1 MTSTLPPQLDTL
13 LAQEP
18 LQLLSEAGR
27 QALRQRGSVQRFGEG
42 QRLSEAGAIGDRV
55 LVLLEGEARL
65 LGERDGRPFT
75 LERLGPGAI
84 VGLVSMLRA
93 DPCEAVSAA
102 TPVLALAIPD
112 ALMLELLTAE
122 AEAPFRGWAQRH
134 LWSAELHALLE
145 RQEQARGAGGFDPVR
160 WRQQLETL
168 RSRCRLLAPSEL
180 ASAPPAADERLVLAS
195 ANVADQPLGSPLRA
209 DAPLPKPRP
218 PLPLRL
224 LVLPAEALATAP
236 STSLATA
243 ATTALVPGADPW
255 ASAEPAPGAEP
266 PAGADPLPTS
276 LDLGQPS
283 ASRGLQLVRGRGV
296 LEETLACFQML
307 GRLLELPYRRD
318 AVEKILRDGLRRG
331 KSPDLPLCGQIAA
344 MLGLLVSGARVPAP
358 AATRLIT
365 PCLIA
370 WKDSFAVVAQS
381 NAAGLT
387 LASPADGWVRL
398 SPAQIA
404 EQWPEGLDV
413 LLLERSTTTPE
424 QKFGPGWFWPA
435 LKRYRGMLIQVLVAS
450 FVVQLFSLANPLLI
464 QVIID
469 KVISQRSLDTLQ
481 ILGMA
486 LVVVTLMEGVIG
498 SLRTFLFTDTTNR
511 IDLRLGAEVIDHLLR
526 LPLGYF
532 DRRPVGELGTRIAE
546 LEKIRNFLTGQA
558 LITVLD
564 AAFSV
569 IYIIVMALY
578 SWLLTLIALAVL
590 PIQIGLT
597 LLGAPLFR
605 RQYRQAAEE
614 NARTQSHLVEVL
626 TGVQTVKAQNVEMVS
641 RWKWQ
646 EYYAKYISRTFE
658 KTITGTFLN
667 ETSQVLQKLSQLLV
681 LWVGATL
688 VLKGELTLGQLIAF
702 RIISGYVTQ
711 PLLRLSSIWQSIQEL
726 RVSFERLADVVDTP
740 EESTPTDRANI
751 PLPPVEGD
759 VEYEN
764 VSFRF
769 NPGGAEVLTNI
780 NLHIPKGTFVGV
792 VGQSGSGKS
801 TLMKLLPR
809 LYSPSSGRILVDGY
823 NIEKVELYS
832 LRRQVGIVPQDPL
845 LFSGTISENIA
856 LTEPDATSDAIV
868 RAARIACAHDFIM
881 DLSSGYSTPLGER
894 GASLSGG
901 QRQRIAIA
909 RTLLANPQML
919 VLDEATSALDYD
931 TERQVCDNLREAMA
945 HATVFFITHRLSTIR
960 RADVIVMM
968 HQGAIVELGSHDELM
983 ARKGRYFALYRQQEA
998 S

>member
-1 MTSTLPPQLDTL
+1 MTSTAPGRTDWLTLPPFDDLSPSGRERL
-13 LAQEP
+13 LTGSRPCRFDVGQE
-18 LQLLSEAGR
+18 LSHS
-27 QALRQRGSVQRFGEG
+27 GS
-42 QRLSEAGAIGDRV
+42 IGDRV
-55 LVLLEGEARL
+55 LVLLEGDARL

-84 VGLVSMLRA
+84 VGLVSLLRA
-93 DPCEAVSAA
+93 EGIEPVSAA
-102 TPVLALAIPD
+102 SDLLAVAIPD
-112 ALMLELLTAE
+112 TLMLELLLAE
-122 AEAPFRGWAQRH
+122 PGLRQWCGMQ
-134 LWSAELHALLE
+134 LWTAELHQLLLQREGADAGSFAPALWRE
-145 RQEQARGAGGFDPVR
+145 RIDRLRQHTRAVVAPEKGSITLQEG
-160 WRQQLETL
+160 EE
-168 RSRCRLLAPSEL
+168 LL
-180 ASAPPAADERLVLAS
+180 LAS
-195 ANVADQPLGSPLRA
+195 ANVPGMAIGSMLKA
-209 DAPLPKPRP
+209 SAPLPQPRP

-224 LVLPAEALATAP
+224 LVLRGTAASRIAPAAAPADSGPDIGNGAEAGGPAQP
-236 STSLATA
+236 S
-243 ATTALVPGADPW
+243 
-255 ASAEPAPGAEP
+255 
-266 PAGADPLPTS
+266 S
-276 LDLGQPS
+276 LDLGQER
-283 ASRGLQLVRGRGV
+283 ADRHLTLVRGNGP

-307 GRLLELPYRRD
+307 GKLLELPYRRD
-318 AVEKILRDGLRRG
+318 AVDKILRDKMRRG
-331 KSPDLPLCGQIAA
+331 QPPDLQLCGQIAA
-344 MLGLLVSGARVPAP
+344 MLGLLVTGAKVPA
-358 AATRLIT
+358 ASATRLIT
-365 PCLIA
+365 PCLLP
-370 WKDSFAVVAQS
+370 WKDGFAIATAS
-381 NAAGLT
+381 NAAGLR
-387 LASPADGWVRL
+387 LASPAEGWVQL
-398 SPAQIA
+398 SPAEIA
-404 EQWPEGLDV
+404 EHYPEGLEL
-413 LLLERSTTTPE
+413 LLLERSIDTPD
-424 QKFGPGWFWPA
+424 QTFGPGWFWPA
-435 LKRYRGMLIQVLVAS
+435 LKRYRGMLLQVLLAS

-532 DRRPVGELGTRIAE
+532 DKRPVGELGTRIAE

-558 LITVLD
+558 LITLLD

-578 SWLLTLIALAVL
+578 SWLLTIIALAVL
-590 PIQIGLT
+590 PIQVGLT

-626 TGVQTVKAQNVEMVS
+626 TGIQTVKAQNVEMVS

-646 EYYAKYISRTFE
+646 ELYAKYISRTFE

-667 ETSQVLQKLSQLLV
+667 ETSSVLQKLSQLLV

-711 PLLRLSSIWQSIQEL
+711 PLLRLSSIWQNIQEL

-740 EESTPTDRANI
+740 EESSEADRGHI
-751 PLPPVEGD
+751 PLPPVKGE
-759 VEYEN
+759 VTFEN

-769 NPGGAEVLTNI
+769 NPGGPEVLSNVS
-780 NLHIPKGTFVGV
+780 LHVPPGTFMGI

-809 LYSPSSGRILVDGY
+809 LYSPAKGRILVDGY
-823 NIEKVELYS
+823 DIDKVELYS
-832 LRRQVGIVPQDPL
+832 LRRQIGIVPQDPL

-856 LTEPDATSDAIV
+856 LTNPEAPSDAIV
-868 RAARIACAHDFIM
+868 KAARIAGAHDFIM
-881 DLSSGYSTPLGER
+881 ELSAGYSTAVGER

-909 RTLLANPQML
+909 RTLLNQPQLL
-919 VLDEATSALDYD
+919 VMDEATSALDYD
-931 TERQVCDNLREAMA
+931 TERQVCDNLRDEMGDC
-945 HATVFFITHRLSTIR
+945 TVFFITHRLTTIR
-960 RADVIVMM
+960 RADLIVMM
-968 HQGAIVELGSHDELM
+968 HEGAIVETGTHMELM
-983 ARKGRYFALYRQQEA
+983 ALKGRYYALYRQQE
-998 S
+998 SS

>member
-1 MTSTLPPQLDTL
+1 MTSTVQGGVQWLTGQPPFDGLSPAATEKL
-13 LAQEP
+13 LGAASLCRFALGQE
-18 LQLLSEAGR
+18 LSSAG
-27 QALRQRGSVQRFGEG
+27 G
-42 QRLSEAGAIGDRV
+42 IGDRV
-55 LVLLEGEARL
+55 LVVMEGDARL

-84 VGLVSMLRA
+84 VGLASLLRA
-93 DPCEAVSAA
+93 EAAEQVSAA
-102 TPVLALAIPD
+102 TDLLAVAIPD
-112 ALMLELLTAE
+112 ATILELLLAE
-122 AEAPFRGWAQRH
+122 PSLQQWCTQQ
-134 LWSAELHALLE
+134 LWTAELHQLLLTREGREAASGVFEPNRWREQIEQLRRHCRPIPPGEAGALWN
-145 RQEQARGAGGFDPVR
+145 GAG
-160 WRQQLETL
+160 E
-168 RSRCRLLAPSEL
+168 E
-180 ASAPPAADERLVLAS
+180 LVLAS
-195 ANVADQPLGSPLRA
+195 ANVPGLPIGSVLNPAQPLPQ
-209 DAPLPKPRP
+209 PRP

-224 LVLPAEALATAP
+224 VALSEPATP
-236 STSLATA
+236 ISDVTA
-243 ATTALVPGADPW
+243 ATDLQ
-255 ASAEPAPGAEP
+255 ASE
-266 PAGADPLPTS
+266 AGQAGSVQISS
-276 LDLGQPS
+276 LDLGQERND
-283 ASRGLQLVRGRGV
+283 RGLSLVRGQGP

-307 GRLLELPYRRD
+307 GKLLELPYRRD
-318 AVEKILRDGLRRG
+318 AVDKILRDKMRRG
-331 KSPDLPLCGQIAA
+331 QPPDLQLCGQIAA
-344 MLGLLVSGARVPAP
+344 MLGLLVTGARVQA
-358 AATRLIT
+358 ASATRLIT
-365 PCLIA
+365 PCLVPWKQGFAIA
-370 WKDSFAVVAQS
+370 TAS
-381 NAAGLT
+381 NGAGLR
-387 LASPADGWVRL
+387 LASPADGWVQL
-398 SPAQIA
+398 SPADIA
-404 EQWPEGLDV
+404 ELYPEGLEL
-413 LLLERSTTTPE
+413 LLLERSIDTPD
-424 QKFGPGWFWPA
+424 QTFGPGWFWPA
-435 LKRYRGMLIQVLVAS
+435 LKRYRGMLLQVLLAS

-469 KVISQRSLDTLQ
+469 KVIAQRSLDTLQ

-498 SLRTFLFTDTTNR
+498 SLRTFLFADTTNR

-558 LITVLD
+558 LITLLD

-578 SWLLTLIALAVL
+578 SWLLTIIALAVL

-626 TGVQTVKAQNVEMVS
+626 TGIQTVKAQNVEMVS

-646 EYYAKYISRTFE
+646 ELYAKYISRTFE
-658 KTITGTFLN
+658 KTVTGTFLN
-667 ETSQVLQKLSQLLV
+667 ESSSVLQKLSQLLV

-711 PLLRLSSIWQSIQEL
+711 PLLRLSSIWQNIQEL

-740 EESTPTDRANI
+740 EESSEADRGHI
-751 PLPPVEGD
+751 PLPPVKGD
-759 VEYEN
+759 VVFEN
-764 VSFRF
+764 ISFRF
-769 NPGGAEVLTNI
+769 NPGAPEVLSNVS
-780 NLHIPKGTFVGV
+780 LHVPPGTFTGI

-809 LYSPSSGRILVDGY
+809 LYSPTKGRILVDGY
-823 NIEKVELYS
+823 DIDKVELYS
-832 LRRQVGIVPQDPL
+832 LRRQIGIVPQDPL

-856 LTEPDATSDAIV
+856 LTNPEAPSDAIV
-868 RAARIACAHDFIM
+868 RAARIAGAHDFIM
-881 DLSSGYSTPLGER
+881 ELSSGYSTAVGER

-909 RTLLANPQML
+909 RTLLSNPQLL
-919 VLDEATSALDYD
+919 VMDEATSALDYD
-931 TERQVCDNLREAMA
+931 TERQVCDNLRDEMTDC
-945 HATVFFITHRLSTIR
+945 TVFFITHRLTTIR
-960 RADVIVMM
+960 RADMIVMM
-968 HQGAIVELGSHDELM
+968 HQGAIVETGTHDELM
-983 ARKGRYFALYRQQEA
+983 ALKGRYYALYRQQEA

>member
-1 MTSTLPPQLDTL
+1 MTSTVPPQLERALTHD
-13 LAQEP
+13 P
-18 LQLLSEAGR
+18 LQRLSPRGQNAV
-27 QALRQRGSVQRFGEG
+27 RQRASLQSFAEG
-42 QRLSEAGAIGDRV
+42 QRLSSADAIGDRV
-55 LVLLEGEARL
+55 LLLVEGEARL

-75 LERLGPGAI
+75 LERLGPGAV
-84 VGLVSMLRA
+84 VGLASMLRA
-93 DPCEAVSAA
+93 EPCEAVSAA

-112 ALMLELLTAE
+112 ALMLELVTAAE
-122 AEAPFRGWAQRH
+122 EAPFRDWAQH
-134 LWSAELHALLE
+134 QLWTAELHALLE
-145 RQEQARGAGGFDPVR
+145 RQEQVRGGGGFDPAA
-160 WRQQLETL
+160 WRERVAAL
-168 RSRCRLLAPSEL
+168 RPRCRPLTPQEL
-180 ASAPPAADERLVLAS
+180 ANAPLADDERLVLAS
-195 ANVADQPLGSPLRA
+195 ANVPDLPVGTLLAA
-209 DAPLPKPRP
+209 DAPLPKARP
-218 PLPLRL
+218 PLPPRL
-224 LVLPAEALATAP
+224 LVLPTEAMASTPPAP
-236 STSLATA
+236 PTPVA
-243 ATTALVPGADPW
+243 ADAAGALVPQ
-255 ASAEPAPGAEP
+255 
-266 PAGADPLPTS
+266 AGSDPLPTS

-283 ASRGLQLVRGRGV
+283 SSRGLTLVRARGS
-296 LEETLACFQML
+296 LDGTLACFQML
-307 GRLLELPYRRD
+307 GKMLELPYRRD
-318 AVEKILRDGLRRG
+318 AVEKILRDTLRRG
-331 KSPDLPLCGQIAA
+331 KQPDLQLCGQIAA
-344 MLGLLVSGARVPAP
+344 MLGLLVSGARVPAA

-365 PCLIA
+365 PCMVP
-370 WKDSFAVVAQS
+370 WGDSFAVVSQS
-381 NAAGLT
+381 NAGGLT

-398 SPAQIA
+398 TPAEIA
-404 EQWPEGLDV
+404 SQWPEGLDV
-413 LLLERSTTTPE
+413 LLLERSTATPE
-424 QKFGPGWFWPA
+424 QRFGPGWFWPA
-435 LKRYRGMLIQVLVAS
+435 LKRYRGMLVQVLVAS

-558 LITVLD
+558 LITLLD

-667 ETSQVLQKLSQLLV
+667 ESSQVLQKLSQLLV

-711 PLLRLSSIWQSIQEL
+711 PLLRLSSIWQNIQEL

-740 EESTPTDRANI
+740 EESTPADRANI

-759 VEYEN
+759 VVYEN
-764 VSFRF
+764 VSFSF
-769 NPGGAEVLTNI
+769 TPGGQEVLTNI
-780 NLHIPKGTFVGV
+780 NLHVPKGTFVGI

-801 TLMKLLPR
+801 TMMKLLPR
-809 LYSPSSGRILVDGY
+809 LYSPTSGRILVDGY
-823 NIEKVELYS
+823 NIDKVELYS

-856 LTEPDATSDAIV
+856 LTAPDSTSDAIV
-868 RAARIACAHDFIM
+868 KAARIAGAHDFIM
-881 DLSSGYSTPLGER
+881 ELPAGYSTPLGER

-909 RTLLANPQML
+909 RTLLGNPQML

-968 HQGAIVELGSHDELM
+968 HQGAIVELGTHAELM
-983 ARKGRYFALYRQQEA
+983 ALKGRYYALYRQQEA
-998 S
+998 N

>member
-1 MTSTLPPQLDTL
+1 MTSTVPGRTDWLTLPPFDGLSIAGRERL
-13 LAQEP
+13 LAEARP
-18 LQLLSEAGR
+18 CRFRVGEDLSNAG
-27 QALRQRGSVQRFGEG
+27 S
-42 QRLSEAGAIGDRV
+42 IGDRV
-55 LVLLEGEARL
+55 LVLHEGEARL

-84 VGLVSMLRA
+84 VGLVSLLRA
-93 DPCEAVSAA
+93 EGIEPVSAA
-102 TPVLALAIPD
+102 SELLATAVPD
-112 ALMLELLTAE
+112 TLMLELLLAE
-122 AEAPFRGWAQRH
+122 DGLRQWCGRH
-134 LWSAELHALLE
+134 LWTAELHQLLLQRDGAAAGRFDPPLWRE
-145 RQEQARGAGGFDPVR
+145 KIEQLRLRARGVLPTAAGAIALQDGED
-160 WRQQLETL
+160 
-168 RSRCRLLAPSEL
+168 LL
-180 ASAPPAADERLVLAS
+180 LAS
-195 ANVADQPLGSPLRA
+195 ANVPDLPIGSLLA
-209 DAPLPKPRP
+209 ATEPLPQPRP

-224 LVLPAEALATAP
+224 LALTPAPAVAVAPAP
-236 STSLATA
+236 SPSD
-243 ATTALVPGADPW
+243 TTADQAI
-255 ASAEPAPGAEP
+255 EPMEAA
-266 PAGADPLPTS
+266 AGGQAQPSS
-276 LDLGQPS
+276 LDLGQDR
-283 ASRGLQLVRGRGV
+283 ADRHLTLVRGTGP

-307 GRLLELPYRRD
+307 GKLLELPYRRD
-318 AVEKILRDGLRRG
+318 AVDKILRDKMRRG
-331 KSPDLPLCGQIAA
+331 QPPDLQLCGQIAA
-344 MLGLLVSGARVPAP
+344 MLGLLVTGAKVPA
-358 AATRLIT
+358 ASATRLIT
-365 PCLIA
+365 PCLVPWKEGFAIA
-370 WKDSFAVVAQS
+370 TAS
-381 NAAGLT
+381 NAAGLR
-387 LASPADGWVRL
+387 LASPAEGWVQL

-404 EQWPEGLDV
+404 ETYPEGLEL
-413 LLLERSTTTPE
+413 LLLERSIDTPE
-424 QKFGPGWFWPA
+424 QTFGPGWFWPA
-435 LKRYRGMLIQVLVAS
+435 LKRYRGMLLQVLLAS

-532 DRRPVGELGTRIAE
+532 DKRPVGELGTRIAE

-558 LITVLD
+558 LITLLD

-569 IYIIVMALY
+569 IYIIVMAIY

-590 PIQIGLT
+590 PIQVGLT

-626 TGVQTVKAQNVEMVS
+626 TGIQTVKAQNVEMVS

-646 EYYAKYISRTFE
+646 ELYAKYISRTFE

-667 ETSQVLQKLSQLLV
+667 ETSSVLQKLSQLLV
-681 LWVGATL
+681 LWVGATM

-711 PLLRLSSIWQSIQEL
+711 PLLRLSSIWQNIQEL

-740 EESTPTDRANI
+740 EESSEADRGHI
-751 PLPPVEGD
+751 PLPPVKGD
-759 VEYEN
+759 VVFEN
-764 VSFRF
+764 LSFRF
-769 NPGGAEVLTNI
+769 NPGGPEVLSNV
-780 NLHIPKGTFVGV
+780 NLHVPPGTFTGI

-809 LYSPSSGRILVDGY
+809 LYSPSKGRILVDGY
-823 NIEKVELYS
+823 DIDKVELYS

-856 LTEPDATSDAIV
+856 LTNPEAPSDAIV
-868 RAARIACAHDFIM
+868 EAARIAGAHDFIM
-881 DLSSGYSTPLGER
+881 ELSSGYSTPLGER

-909 RTLLANPQML
+909 RTLLSQPQLL
-919 VLDEATSALDYD
+919 VMDEATSALDYD
-931 TERQVCDNLREAMA
+931 TERQVCDNLREAMSQS
-945 HATVFFITHRLSTIR
+945 TVFFITHRLSTIR
-960 RADVIVMM
+960 RADLIVMM
-968 HQGAIVELGSHDELM
+968 HQGAIVETGTHEELM
-983 ARKGRYFALYRQQEA
+983 ALKGRYFALYRQQEA
-998 S
+998 G

>member
-1 MTSTLPPQLDTL
+1 MTSTVPGRTDWLTLPPFDGLSAAGRERL
-13 LAQEP
+13 LAEAHP
-18 LQLLSEAGR
+18 CRFRVGEDLSNAG
-27 QALRQRGSVQRFGEG
+27 S
-42 QRLSEAGAIGDRV
+42 IGDRV
-55 LVLLEGEARL
+55 LVLHEGEARL

-84 VGLVSMLRA
+84 VGLVSLLRA
-93 DPCEAVSAA
+93 EGIEAVSAA
-102 TPVLALAIPD
+102 SELLATAVPD
-112 ALMLELLTAE
+112 TLMLELLLTE
-122 AEAPFRGWAQRH
+122 KGLREWCGRH
-134 LWSAELHALLE
+134 LWTAELHQLLLQREGAAAGRFDPPLWREKIE
-145 RQEQARGAGGFDPVR
+145 RLRLRARGVLPTGDRPIALQDG
-160 WRQQLETL
+160 EE
-168 RSRCRLLAPSEL
+168 LL
-180 ASAPPAADERLVLAS
+180 LAS
-195 ANVADQPLGSPLRA
+195 ANVPDLAIGTVLA
-209 DAPLPKPRP
+209 AAEALPQPRP

-224 LVLPAEALATAP
+224 LALAPAAAP
-236 STSLATA
+236 
-243 ATTALVPGADPW
+243 
-255 ASAEPAPGAEP
+255 P
-266 PAGADPLPTS
+266 PVTAGADEAVVPIEAGGLAQPSS
-276 LDLGQPS
+276 LDLGQDR
-283 ASRGLQLVRGRGV
+283 ADRGLTLVRGNGP

-307 GRLLELPYRRD
+307 GKLLELPYRRD
-318 AVEKILRDGLRRG
+318 AVDKILRDKMRRG
-331 KSPDLPLCGQIAA
+331 QPPDLQLCGQIAA
-344 MLGLLVSGARVPAP
+344 MLGLLVTGAKVPA
-358 AATRLIT
+358 ASATRLIT
-365 PCLIA
+365 PCLVPWKEGFAIA
-370 WKDSFAVVAQS
+370 TAS
-381 NAAGLT
+381 NAAGLR
-387 LASPADGWVRL
+387 LASPAEGWVQL

-404 EQWPEGLDV
+404 EHYPEGLEL
-413 LLLERSTTTPE
+413 LLLERSIDTPE
-424 QKFGPGWFWPA
+424 QTFGPGWFWPA
-435 LKRYRGMLIQVLVAS
+435 LKRYRGMLLQVLLAS

-532 DRRPVGELGTRIAE
+532 DKRPVGELGTRIAE

-558 LITVLD
+558 LITLLD

-569 IYIIVMALY
+569 IYIIVMAIY

-590 PIQIGLT
+590 PIQVGLT

-626 TGVQTVKAQNVEMVS
+626 TGIQTVKAQNVEMVS

-646 EYYAKYISRTFE
+646 ELYARYISRTFE

-667 ETSQVLQKLSQLLV
+667 ETSSVLQKLSQLLV

-711 PLLRLSSIWQSIQEL
+711 PLLRLSSIWQNIQEL

-740 EESTPTDRANI
+740 EESSEADRGHI
-751 PLPPVEGD
+751 PLPPVKGD
-759 VEYEN
+759 VVFEN
-764 VSFRF
+764 LSFRF
-769 NPGGAEVLTNI
+769 NPGGPEVLTNVS
-780 NLHIPKGTFVGV
+780 LHVPPGTFTGI

-801 TLMKLLPR
+801 TLMKLVPR
-809 LYSPSSGRILVDGY
+809 LYSPSKGRILVDGY
-823 NIEKVELYS
+823 DIDKVELYS

-856 LTEPDATSDAIV
+856 LTNPEAPSDAIV
-868 RAARIACAHDFIM
+868 EAARIAGAHDFIM
-881 DLSSGYSTPLGER
+881 ELSSGYSTPLGER

-909 RTLLANPQML
+909 RTLLSQPQLL
-919 VLDEATSALDYD
+919 VMDEATSALDYD
-931 TERQVCDNLREAMA
+931 TERQVCDNLREAMSQS
-945 HATVFFITHRLSTIR
+945 TVFFITHRLSTIR
-960 RADVIVMM
+960 RADLIVMM
-968 HQGAIVELGSHDELM
+968 HQGAIVETGSHEELM
-983 ARKGRYFALYRQQEA
+983 ALKGRYFALYRQQEA
-998 S
+998 G

>member
-1 MTSTLPPQLDTL
+1 MTSTAQGSPKRLATLPPFKD
-13 LAQEP
+13 
-18 LQLLSEAGR
+18 LSPGGRERLMAEAR
-27 QALRQRGSVQRFGEG
+27 LCRFGVG
-42 QRLSEAGAIGDRV
+42 QELSRAGSIGDQV
-55 LVLLEGEARL
+55 LVLLEGDARL
-65 LGERDGRPFT
+65 LGERDGHPFT
-75 LERLGPGAI
+75 LERLGPGAL
-84 VGLVSMLRA
+84 VGLASLLRA
-93 DPCEAVSAA
+93 EGIEQVSAA
-102 TPVLALAIPD
+102 SDLLAGAITD
-112 ALMLELLTAE
+112 ALMLELLLSE
-122 AEAPFRGWAQRH
+122 PSLRRWCGGH
-134 LWSAELHALLE
+134 LWTAELHQLLLDRE
-145 RQEQARGAGGFDPVR
+145 GADAGRFDPAL
-160 WRQQLETL
+160 WRERIDQLRQHT
-168 RSRCRLLAPSEL
+168 RAVS
-180 ASAPPAADERLVLAS
+180 PPAQGSRVSLQEGEELLLAS
-195 ANVADQPLGSPLRA
+195 ANVPGLAIGSALPADE
-209 DAPLPKPRP
+209 PLPQPRP

-224 LVLPAEALATAP
+224 LAVDRT
-236 STSLATA
+236 ATA
-243 ATTALVPGADPW
+243 APGEPA
-255 ASAEPAPGAEP
+255 AEPGSPAAEP
-266 PAGADPLPTS
+266 GGPTQPSS
-276 LDLGQPS
+276 LDLGQER
-283 ASRGLQLVRGRGV
+283 ADRGLTLVRGQGP

-307 GRLLELPYRRD
+307 GKLLELPYRRD
-318 AVEKILRDGLRRG
+318 SVDKILRDKMRRG
-331 KSPDLPLCGQIAA
+331 QPPDLQLCGQIAA
-344 MLGLLVSGARVPAP
+344 MLGLLVTGAKVPA
-358 AATRLIT
+358 ASATRLIT
-365 PCLIA
+365 PCLVPWKEGFAIA
-370 WKDSFAVVAQS
+370 TAS
-381 NAAGLT
+381 NAAGLR
-387 LASPADGWVRL
+387 LASPADGWVQL
-398 SPAQIA
+398 SPAKIA
-404 EQWPEGLDV
+404 ELYPEGLEL
-413 LLLERSTTTPE
+413 LLLERSIDTPE
-424 QKFGPGWFWPA
+424 QTFGPGWFWPA
-435 LKRYRGMLIQVLVAS
+435 LKRYRGMLLQVLLAS

-558 LITVLD
+558 LITLLD

-578 SWLLTLIALAVL
+578 SWLLTIIALAVL
-590 PIQIGLT
+590 PIQIGIT

-626 TGVQTVKAQNVEMVS
+626 TGIQTVKAQNVEMVS

-646 EYYAKYISRTFE
+646 ELYARYISRTFE

-667 ETSQVLQKLSQLLV
+667 QTSSVLQKLSQLLV

-711 PLLRLSSIWQSIQEL
+711 PLLRLSSIWQNIQEL

-740 EESTPTDRANI
+740 EESSEADRGHI
-751 PLPPVEGD
+751 PLPPVKGD
-759 VEYEN
+759 VVFEN
-764 VSFRF
+764 ISFRF
-769 NPGGAEVLTNI
+769 NPSGPEVLSNVD
-780 NLHIPKGTFVGV
+780 LHIPPGTFTGI

-809 LYSPSSGRILVDGY
+809 LYAPQKGRILVDRY
-823 NIEKVELYS
+823 DIDKVELYS
-832 LRRQVGIVPQDPL
+832 LRRQIGIVPQDPL

-856 LTEPDATSDAIV
+856 LTNPEATSDAIV
-868 RAARIACAHDFIM
+868 EAARIAGAHEFIM
-881 DLSSGYSTPLGER
+881 ELSAGYSTQLGER

-909 RTLLANPQML
+909 RTLLSQPQLL
-919 VLDEATSALDYD
+919 VMDEATSALDYD

-945 HATVFFITHRLSTIR
+945 TSTVFFITHRLSTIR
-960 RADVIVMM
+960 RADLIVMM
-968 HQGAIVELGSHDELM
+968 HQGAIVETGTHEELM
-983 ARKGRYFALYRQQEA
+983 AMKGRYYALYRQQEA

>member
-1 MTSTLPPQLDTL
+1 MTSTAAVQLEAA
-13 LAQEP
+13 LAAAP
-18 LQLLSEAGR
+18 LALLSPGGLER
-27 QALRQRGSVQRFGEG
+27 LREGCRICRFSEG
-42 QRLSEAGAIGDRV
+42 QVLSSTETIGDRV
-55 LVLLEGEARL
+55 LLLLEGEARL

-75 LERLGPGAI
+75 LERLGAGAI
-84 VGLVSMLRA
+84 IGLASMLRTEA
-93 DPCEAVSAA
+93 CEQVSAA
-102 TPVLALAIPD
+102 SPVLAAAIPD

-122 AEAPFRGWAQRH
+122 REQAFRLGCQRQ
-134 LWSAELHALLE
+134 LWTAELHALLE
-145 RQEQARGAGGFDPVR
+145 LQEGAHVGDRGFDPGT
-160 WRQQLETL
+160 WRQRLTQL
-168 RSRCRLLAPSEL
+168 RPRCRAVAPADL
-180 ASAPPAADERLVLAS
+180 TARPVGHDERVLVGS
-195 ANVADQPLGSPLRA
+195 ANLADVPLGSLMPAGSAATARPRA
-209 DAPLPKPRP
+209 

-224 LVLPAEALATAP
+224 VVVPAEALAP
-236 STSLATA
+236 
-243 ATTALVPGADPW
+243 
-255 ASAEPAPGAEP
+255 AEPAWSSPAIAAGEP
-266 PAGADPLPTS
+266 QAGEPQAGAAPLPTS

-283 ASRGLQLVRGRGV
+283 RTRGLQLVRARGV
-296 LEETLACFQML
+296 LDETLACFQML

-318 AVEKILRDGLRRG
+318 SVEKILRDTLRRG
-331 KSPDLPLCGQIAA
+331 QAPDLQLCGQIAA
-344 MLGLLVSGARVPAP
+344 MLGLLVSGARVPAG

-365 PCLIA
+365 PCLVA
-370 WKDSFAVVAQS
+370 WKGSFAIVSAS

-387 LASPADGWVRL
+387 LAAPAQGWVRL
-398 SPAQIA
+398 NPAQIT
-404 EQWPEGLDV
+404 EEWPEGLEV
-413 LLLERSTTTPE
+413 LLLERSTATPE
-424 QKFGPGWFWPA
+424 RKFGPSWFWPA
-435 LKRYRGMLIQVLVAS
+435 LKRYRGMLIQVLLAS

-469 KVISQRSLDTLQ
+469 KVIAQRSLDTLQ

-558 LITVLD
+558 LITILD

-578 SWLLTLIALAVL
+578 SWLLTIIALAVL
-590 PIQIGLT
+590 PVQIGIT

-646 EYYAKYISRTFE
+646 DSYAKYISRTFE

-667 ETSQVLQKLSQLLV
+667 ESSQVLQKLSQLLV

-711 PLLRLSSIWQSIQEL
+711 PLLRLSSIWQNIQEL

-740 EESTPTDRANI
+740 EESTASDRAHI

-759 VEYEN
+759 VVFEN
-764 VSFRF
+764 VSFSF
-769 NPGGAEVLTNI
+769 SPGSPEVLSNVS
-780 NLHIPKGTFVGV
+780 LHVSKGTFVGI

-809 LYSPSSGRILVDGY
+809 LYSPSKGRILVDGY
-823 NIEKVELYS
+823 NIDKVELYS
-832 LRRQVGIVPQDPL
+832 LRRQIGIVPQDPL

-856 LTEPDATSDAIV
+856 LTSPDAPSDAIV
-868 RAARIACAHDFIM
+868 KAARIAGAHDFIM
-881 DLSSGYSTPLGER
+881 ELSAGYSTELGER

-909 RTLLANPQML
+909 RTLLGNPQLL
-919 VLDEATSALDYD
+919 VMDEATSALDYD

-945 HATVFFITHRLSTIR
+945 HATVFFITHRLTTIR
-960 RADVIVMM
+960 RADMIVMM
-968 HQGAIVELGSHDELM
+968 HQGAIVEQGTHDELM
-983 ARKGRYFALYRQQEA
+983 GLRGRYYALYRQQE
-998 S
+998 SS